1 VSNPQMSDRDDRAE
15 PATRRHPNADRQI
28 NGGAVLSIVPTNA
41 NPWRAR
47 PVSRRIMVEGQ

>member
-1 VSNPQMSDRDDRAE
+1 MSDRDDRAE